1 MSKCLDNSNITP
13 DERKEILNREME
25 VLKMIGEKDT
35 EIRKQE
41 MALVCMAEKKDTEKK
56 EFSGKTLGAASFV
69 VLAVAGIGAAA
80 LGGKVDIKPLKRK

>member
-56 EFSGKTLGAASFV
+56 EFSWKTLGAASFV